1 MDGYALQPGS
11 SLEELD
17 MGGGSLLRILVGR
30 EQSAGAVTVIEG
42 VVAEGGPPLHVHD
55 DEDEELMIVLGGQL
69 DYRLGQVMNEGGFP
83 PEDRCRCREGCL
95 MRLSEPA
102 RVNRAGSSRSRR
114 QAAWRP
120 VPSPTGLPRD
130 PAVRGPHQTRGS

>member
-55 DEDEELMIVLGGQL
+55 DEDEIVIVVDGHL
-69 DYRLGQVMNEGGFP
+69 DYRIGEERGELSAGGSLWFP
-83 PEDRCRCREGCL
+83 R
-95 MRLSEPA
+95 
-102 RVNRAGSSRSRR
+102 RV
-114 QAAWRP
+114 P
-120 VPSPTGLPRD
+120 PRD
-130 PAVRGPHQTRGS
+130 REPLG